1 MAVDMDEP
9 TIPVSARAEQA
20 AEEDAAVPADD
31 EREGAGLQRAS
42 DCISQKAAVATN
54 LRAIANRGAGLALEG
69 VHRTMKGQR
78 GA

>member
-31 EREGAGLQRAS
+31 EREGTSLHRAG
-42 DCISQKAAVATN
+42 DCIGQNIAVATN
-54 LRAIANRGAGLALEG
+54 LGAIADRGASLALEG
-69 VHRTMKGQR
+69 VRRAMKGR
-78 GA
+78 RRT